1 MPRRISS
8 SLRAK
13 ALIADDWAALNSSTT
28 INRLVVN
35 TTKMAIA
42 ISAATGTTVVYATD
56 WLQKYRTAELEAKL
70 EAKIDAKMDKLEA
83 KIDATMDKLEAKID
97 AKMDNV
103 IGKLFAID
111 EQLRSRGKWT
121 WGWR

>member
-1 MPRRISS
+1 MFRLNMPRRISS

-70 EAKIDAKMDKLEA
+70 EAKIDAKMD
-83 KIDATMDKLEAKID
+83 
-97 AKMDNV
+97 NV
-103 IGKLFAID
+103 IGKLSSIE